1 MTRNK
6 CRVETLLRGWVGGVQ
21 FRIISYY
28 YISGAFN
35 GGFRNL
41 IPTMKIVMIKE
52 LCYI

>member
-6 CRVETLLRGWVGGVQ
+6 CRIETLLRGRVGGVQ

-28 YISGAFN
+28 YISGALN
-35 GGFRNL
+35 GSFRNL
-41 IPTMKIVMIKE
+41 IPTMEIVLITE